1 MQHLKSMQGLGL
13 WAMRIQGAEHMEM
26 DAHPLPTPLP
36 STPLPSTTPYRSL
49 LSYVEGNTTCKYLS
63 TRQGLL
69 RFNQDPSSQGLQLG
83 LVNSVGRFMEG

>member
-1 MQHLKSMQGLGL
+1 MGYED
-13 WAMRIQGAEHMEM
+13 QGAEHMEM
-26 DAHPLPTPLP
+26 DAHPPTPLP